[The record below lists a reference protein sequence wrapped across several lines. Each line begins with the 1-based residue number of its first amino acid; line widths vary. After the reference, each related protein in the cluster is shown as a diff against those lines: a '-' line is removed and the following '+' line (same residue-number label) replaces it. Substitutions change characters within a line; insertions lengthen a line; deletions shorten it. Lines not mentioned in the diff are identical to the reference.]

1 VTPLFRVGGLR
12 DDRSCL
18 DWLSSLPSLAHP
30 MTAPTPRLERPYSC
44 SIQHTERLPFSVRL
58 VQSTHDL
65 ERAVA
70 IRQQAYGRHMPELAQ
85 RLAVPEADDLR
96 PDAHILIAE
105 SRTDGQV
112 LGSVRLLS
120 NLNRP
125 LQIEQEVRLPDRL
138 RHQHVLEARRL
149 AIQSGP
155 PGRQVTPALV
165 KAAYEISYRCGLD
178 FVLATARRPVDKMY
192 QAMQFEDLLK
202 GQQITQAESP
212 DLPLSIYGMD
222 IPQADALW
230 IRAQCPLYGFMAQTY
245 HPDIDIDFTR
255 AHQRF
260 NHPQHLPDTAQPQ
273 NASA

>member
-1 VTPLFRVGGLR
+1 
-12 DDRSCL
+12 
-18 DWLSSLPSLAHP
+18 

-44 SIQHTERLPFSVRL
+44 DIQQTERLPFSIRL

-70 IRQQAYGRHMPELAQ
+70 IRQQAYARHMPELAK
-85 RLAVPEADDLR
+85 RLAEPEADDLR

-105 SRTDGQV
+105 SRTDGLV
-112 LGSVRLLS
+112 VGSVRLLS
-120 NLNRP
+120 NLNCP
-125 LQIEQEVRLPDRL
+125 LQIEQEAPLPERVRQGHL
-138 RHQHVLEARRL
+138 LEARRL
-149 AIQSGP
+149 AVQSGP

-192 QAMQFEDLLK
+192 QAMQFEDLLA

-222 IPQADALW
+222 IPQADTRW

-245 HPDIDIDFTR
+245 HPDIDIDFAS

-260 NHPQHLPDTAQPQ
+260 NHAQHLPGMGQAQRTP
-273 NASA
+273 A